1 MPWKDTKPM
10 DERIKFISDSTSGEF
25 TVTELA
31 VIYGISRKTAY
42 KWIDRYDEIGI
53 DGLKELSRAPRSCPH
68 KTDDA
73 VVERLIRAKIERM
86 TWGPKKIL
94 AVLKVREPDID
105 WPSVGTVEKWLKRNG
120 LVKRR
125 KRRRVVPPYCE
136 PFLDANEAN
145 RVWSADF
152 KGQFKTGDGRW
163 CYPLTMSDNASRY
176 ILSCRGLY
184 SPCYGETRNW
194 FEWAFREYGL
204 PDALRTDNGTP
215 FAGRGVTGLSRLSL
229 WLIKLGIRPERIRS
243 GHPEENGRHERMHRT
258 LKEDTAKPPAQDM
271 LKQQERFDG
280 FIREY
285 NEIRPHE
292 SIGQKPPASAYNAS
306 SRRYPEKLRGVEY
319 DEGVA
324 VRSVKESDEIMF
336 NGKRYYLTEL
346 LSGEKVGLVE
356 TDNASYEIRFGF
368 HPIGILDVKREKVEP
383 KITV

>member
-163 CYPLTMSDNASRY
+163 CSPLTMSDNASRY
-176 ILSCRGLY
+176 IYHAEGCILRAMARRAIGLS
-184 SPCYGETRNW
+184 
-194 FEWAFREYGL
+194 
-204 PDALRTDNGTP
+204 
-215 FAGRGVTGLSRLSL
+215 GRSGSMVFPMHCERITGLRL
-229 WLIKLGIRPERIRS
+229 R
-243 GHPEENGRHERMHRT
+243 
-258 LKEDTAKPPAQDM
+258 D
-271 LKQQERFDG
+271 
-280 FIREY
+280 
-285 NEIRPHE
+285 
-292 SIGQKPPASAYNAS
+292 
-306 SRRYPEKLRGVEY
+306 
-319 DEGVA
+319 A
-324 VRSVKESDEIMF
+324 V
-336 NGKRYYLTEL
+336 
-346 LSGEKVGLVE
+346 
-356 TDNASYEIRFGF
+356 
-368 HPIGILDVKREKVEP
+368 
-383 KITV
+383 